1 MKAHAQTIPV
11 LGNRI
16 YSIKYLPH
24 TIANTITAIL
34 LINTPR
40 STVLSFIL
48 NLYPPQSKTDSFRT
62 DKTKSVL
69 FNRKETACI
78 SIP

>member
-1 MKAHAQTIPV
+1 MKAHAQTIPA

-40 STVLSFIL
+40 STVYSLLL
-48 NLYPPQSKTDSFRT
+48 NLYPPQSKQILRT
-62 DKTKSVL
+62 DKL
-69 FNRKETACI
+69 NPFYLNRKETACI